1 MFTPALFPP
10 IGPVLAACRRR
21 AVPRRAAGVLAG
33 LGWTLPAWA
42 GNAEALVAWD
52 TAMLGITLMVILAL
66 LVLSQLR
73 GRRQQD
79 VDRLS
84 RAMLDHSQQLIGLLA
99 LDGRVL
105 RMNRAARDWM
115 GDDYTAESELP
126 LWHLQ
131 AWSGSKLQVARLQQA
146 VATAAGGNTA
156 QLEVRVL
163 RVGGDARVADLSLR
177 PVNGQNEGN
186 NQFLLLEARD
196 VTTRR
201 TAEEKLTLAAAVF
214 EQAREG
220 IMITDRRGVIMSV
233 NKAFTDI
240 TGFDADEVQ
249 GHYPAML
256 TTSLEDP
263 KLHRKIRHSLLR
275 NGHWQGELRNVR
287 KNGQAYTAWVSMSRR
302 FDADGRASH
311 LIGILNDI
319 TRAKEAEQKM
329 QRQAHYDALTNLPN
343 RNMLSEQVQSAIL
356 ASARTTEP
364 FALLFMDL
372 NRFRDI
378 NDNFSHP
385 AGDAVLMEMAQRLR
399 EGLRDRDTV
408 ARMGGDEFAVLLPG
422 ADAVGAAGVATKLL
436 ERVALPCMVMGHELS
451 LTVSIGIAVFPAD
464 GQDVE
469 TLVRCADT
477 AMYRAK
483 QEGPGHYSFFTEG
496 MQQRSV
502 RHLQL
507 EAAMRRATERNEML
521 LHYQPQIAVDTGD
534 VIGVEALV
542 RWRHPELGMV
552 SPGEFIPLAENNGQI
567 LVIGEWVMRTA
578 VRQMRAWMDAGLP
591 PLVVAVNL
599 SAVQFRDPKLPER
612 VKAIL
617 DESGLPPACLD
628 LELTE
633 SVATG
638 NPTAAMAMMERLH
651 ALGVRL
657 SIDDFGTGYSSLNYL
672 KRFPI
677 HTLKI
682 DQSFVRDIGTD
693 ADDRAIVQAIIQMA
707 RALHLSTIA
716 EGVEND
722 EQARFLRAHGC
733 DMVQGYRY
741 CRPIEP
747 DVALHWIQARN
758 RINAHE
764 PEPTDYQS
772 SGFAALQS

>member
-1 MFTPALFPP
+1 MGDDDSPLGKHDLALWQ
-10 IGPVLAACRRR
+10 LQ
-21 AVPRRAAGVLAG
+21 
-33 LGWTLPAWA
+33 AWA
-42 GNAEALVAWD
+42 G
-52 TAMLGITLMVILAL
+52 
-66 LVLSQLR
+66 SQ
-73 GRRQQD
+73 
-79 VDRLS
+79 
-84 RAMLDHSQQLIGLLA
+84 
-99 LDGRVL
+99 
-105 RMNRAARDWM
+105 
-115 GDDYTAESELP
+115 
-126 LWHLQ
+126 
-131 AWSGSKLQVARLQQA
+131 LQVARLQSA
-146 VATAAGGNTA
+146 VAAAAAGDTVN
-156 QLEVRVL
+156 LEVRVQ
-163 RVGGDARVADLSLR
+163 RPGADPRVADLSLR
-177 PVNGQNEGN
+177 PMTASSEQGRHY
-186 NQFLLLEARD
+186 LLLEARD

-201 TAEEKLTLAAAVF
+201 MAEEKLTLAAAVF

-263 KLHRKIRHSLLR
+263 KLHRKIRRSLLR

-287 KNGQAYTAWVSMSRR
+287 KNGQTYTAWVSMSRR
-302 FDADGRASH
+302 FDAEGRASH

-319 TRAKEAEQKM
+319 TRAKETELKM
-329 QRQAHYDALTNLPN
+329 QRQAHYDALTDLPN
-343 RNMLSEQVQSAIL
+343 RSLLGERVQSTIL
-356 ASARTTEP
+356 AAARSTEP

-385 AGDAVLMEMAQRLR
+385 AGDAVLMEMAHRLR

-422 ADAVGAAGVATKLL
+422 TDAAGAAGVASKLL

-451 LTVSIGIAVFPAD
+451 LTVSIGIATFPTD

-483 QEGPGHYSFFTEG
+483 LEGPGHYSFFTEG

-502 RHLQL
+502 RHMQL
-507 EAAMRRATERNEML
+507 EAALRRATERGELL

-578 VRQMRAWMDAGLP
+578 VRQVRAWMDAGLP
-591 PLVVAVNL
+591 PIVVAVNI
-599 SAVQFRDPKLPER
+599 SAVQFRDPQLPER

-638 NPTAAMAMMERLH
+638 NPTSAMAMMGRLK

-682 DQSFVRDIGTD
+682 DQSFVRDISTD

-733 DMVQGYRY
+733 DVVQGYRY

-747 DVALHWIQARN
+747 DAALEWIRTRN
-758 RINAHE
+758 RINANE
-764 PEPTDYQS
+764 AGPTDHQT

>member
-1 MFTPALFPP
+1 
-10 IGPVLAACRRR
+10 
-21 AVPRRAAGVLAG
+21 
-33 LGWTLPAWA
+33 
-42 GNAEALVAWD
+42 
-52 TAMLGITLMVILAL
+52 
-66 LVLSQLR
+66 
-73 GRRQQD
+73 
-79 VDRLS
+79 
-84 RAMLDHSQQLIGLLA
+84 MLDHSQQLIGLLA
-99 LDGRVL
+99 ADGRVL
-105 RMNRAARDWM
+105 RMNRAAREWM
-115 GDDYTAESELP
+115 GEDYSPDSPLP
-126 LWHLQ
+126 LWQLP
-131 AWSGSKLQVARLQQA
+131 AWCGSKPQVARLQQA
-146 VATAAGGNTA
+146 VAAAAGGSA
-156 QLEVRVL
+156 AHLEVRVV
-163 RVGGDARVADLSLR
+163 RTGAQARVADLSLR
-177 PVNGQNEGN
+177 PAGGQNGGGN
-186 NQFLLLEARD
+186 PLLLLEARD

-201 TAEEKLTLAAAVF
+201 MAEEKLTLAAAVF

-249 GHYPAML
+249 GQYPAML

-263 KLHRKIRHSLLR
+263 KLHRKIRHSLVR
-275 NGHWQGELRNVR
+275 SGHWQGELRNVR

-311 LIGILNDI
+311 LIGIVNDI

-329 QRQAHYDALTNLPN
+329 QRQAHYDALTDLPN
-343 RNMLSEQVQSAIL
+343 RNMLSEQVQSTIL
-356 ASARTTEP
+356 AAARTSES

-385 AGDAVLMEMAQRLR
+385 AGDAVLMEMAHRLR
-399 EGLRDRDTV
+399 EGLRERDTV

-422 ADAVGAAGVATKLL
+422 TDAAGAAGVATKLL

-451 LTVSIGIAVFPAD
+451 LTVSIGIAVFPTD

-483 QEGPGHYSFFTEG
+483 LEGPGHYSFFTEG

-578 VRQMRAWMDAGLP
+578 ARQMRAWMDAGLP

-599 SAVQFRDPKLPER
+599 SAVQFRDPQLPER

-638 NPTAAMAMMERLH
+638 NPTAAIAMMERLH

-733 DMVQGYRY
+733 DVVQGYRY

-764 PEPTDYQS
+764 PDPTDHQS